1 MSNLSGYHEA
11 QKHACTKVKRLSAV
25 RRGKNQQIAKHW
37 KELHGGLNTSE
48 THIMINS
55 LFSSNK
61 NMPTLPTFDHWQT
74 FLENNHQSSQAMKKV
89 VMIDHIE
96 ALGS

>member
-11 QKHACTKVKRLSAV
+11 QNFVGDKVRRLSAV
-25 RRGKNQQIAKHW
+25 RRKGKNYEIAKQW

-55 LFSSNK
+55 LFSHDI
-61 NMPTLPTFDHWQT
+61 NMPTQPTFDH
-74 FLENNHQSSQAMKKV
+74 
-89 VMIDHIE
+89 
-96 ALGS
+96 